1 MEETAK
7 EVPVA
12 REVLLSTEDVNALVQ
27 HLQGGQEEG
36 RPKQRTF
43 TKKGFEEQAKF
54 NDGIIALL
62 ERAKKEPAG
71 EHLEKVMLLDKI
83 NEDFIM
89 QAITALK
96 NRNDVL
102 AIADKDPSV
111 FEEMKTVNPLLAEFL
126 ESKKKEQ
133 KQERKIAAV
142 VWRVE
147 EELVGEFVFRW
158 IPRGTNKEADA
169 VSRVAEPGSVAAN
182 ALDGANEDL
191 WAEDQI
197 WEIEEDEG
205 EGDTG
210 MPGLAVP
217 ALFPVA
223 KGGGEMGEVD
233 QERR

>member
-1 MEETAK
+1 
-7 EVPVA
+7 
-12 REVLLSTEDVNALVQ
+12 
-27 HLQGGQEEG
+27 
-36 RPKQRTF
+36 
-43 TKKGFEEQAKF
+43 
-54 NDGIIALL
+54 
-62 ERAKKEPAG
+62 
-71 EHLEKVMLLDKI
+71 
-83 NEDFIM
+83 
-89 QAITALK
+89 
-96 NRNDVL
+96 
-102 AIADKDPSV
+102 
-111 FEEMKTVNPLLAEFL
+111 MK
-126 ESKKKEQ
+126 
-133 KQERKIAAV
+133 
-142 VWRVE
+142 

-169 VSRVAEPGSVAAN
+169 VNRCSLDMFASSSNRKCERFVSRVAEPGSVAAN

-223 KGGGEMGEVD
+223 KEGGEMGEVD